1 MSRGLTVGVVGSTG
15 MVGREL
21 LRILEKRRFPVAR
34 LVPFAS
40 ERSAGK
46 TLRFRGRGIVIQ
58 SLSTTRN
65 PKPGTPNPLSGC
77 DLVFFVSDKDLS
89 RRFAPA
95 LAARGVW
102 VIDDSSAFRLDRR
115 VPLVVPE
122 VNAGALT
129 PRSRLIAGPNCAA
142 TPITMAAAAIGR
154 RFGLRSVRAATYQSA
169 SGWGKAAMEE
179 LAAQAKAWAR
189 TGKVPRER
197 VLPRR
202 LFLNLFP
209 HIDRFDPSGY
219 THEELKI
226 AAETKKILGMKGLPV
241 TATAVRV
248 PVLIGHSMAVWLETE
263 KPVTA
268 AQARGVLS
276 SFPGIRVVDDAKRP
290 SYPTPNDAAGHDPVL
305 AGRIRA
311 GSHPRELLL
320 WLSSDNLLKGAALNS
335 VQVAEFLLKKGWL
348 KG

>member
-1 MSRGLTVGVVGSTG
+1 MTRGVTVGVVGATG

-21 LRILEKRRFPVAR
+21 LRLLEKRRFPVSR
-34 LVPFAS
+34 LVAFAS

-46 TLRFRGRGIVIQ
+46 TLKFDGRPVVI
-58 SLSTTRN
+58 SALKGAD
-65 PKPGTPNPLSGC
+65 PFAGC
-77 DLVFFVSDKDLS
+77 DLVFFVSDKELS
-89 RRFAPA
+89 KRYAPA
-95 LAARGVW
+95 LSARGVW
-102 VIDDSSAFRLDRR
+102 VIDDSSAFRLDPKI
-115 VPLVVPE
+115 PLIVPE
-122 VNAGALT
+122 INAASLG
-129 PRSRLIAGPNCAA
+129 PKSRLIAGPNCAA

-179 LAAQAKAWAR
+179 LQAQARVWAKS
-189 TGKVPRER
+189 GKVPRGK

-209 HIDRFDPSGY
+209 HIDKFDASGY

-226 AAETKKILGMKGLPV
+226 AAETKKILGLKGLPV

-248 PVLIGHSMAVWLETE
+248 PVLVGHSMAVWLETE
-263 KPVTA
+263 KPVSPA
-268 AQARGVLS
+268 AARKSLAA
-276 SFPGIRVVDDAKRP
+276 FPGVRVIDDAKRP
-290 SYPTPNDAAGHDPVL
+290 AYPTPNDAAGQDDVL

-311 GSHPRELLL
+311 GAHSRELLL